1 MKLNKFIDHTCLKQT
16 ATTADITK
24 LCNEAKQ
31 HDFAAVCIAPEYVS
45 TAKSNLKGTDVKI
58 CTVIGFPFGYST
70 REVKGFEIQ
79 DAIKNGADEIDIVQ
93 NASYVKNGDFV
104 NLYRDMEFILNS
116 FEKKDIVVKIIL
128 ESGILTDNEIYK
140 CCEVYSKFE
149 GKINFLKTSTGFAET
164 GATIEAVKIMK
175 KNSPFQIKASGGI
188 KNWYYAEQ
196 YIKAGATRLGCSAG
210 IAIIEGYKESL
221 KPKENTF
228 ESNYGLNGIIEGG
241 IFPSESDT
249 YLGSY

>member
-24 LCNEAKQ
+24 LCKEAKQ
-31 HDFAAVCIAPEYVS
+31 YDFAAVCVAPEWVSYV
-45 TAKSNLKGTDVKI
+45 KSDLKGTDVKV

-70 REVKGFEIQ
+70 REVKAFEIA

-93 NASYVKNGDFV
+93 NISYVKNGDFA
-104 NLYRDMEFILNS
+104 NLYREMEFILNS

-149 GKINFLKTSTGFAET
+149 GKIDFLKTSTGFAEN
-164 GATIEAVKIMK
+164 GASSHAVKIMK
-175 KNSPFQIKASGGI
+175 KNSPFEVKASGGI
-188 KNWYYAEQ
+188 KTWWEAEM
-196 YIKAGATRLGCSAG
+196 YIKAGATRLGCSGG
-210 IAIIEGYKESL
+210 INIMEGYNQSLNPKKEDYS
-221 KPKENTF
+221 
-228 ESNYGLNGIIEGG
+228 SDYGLNGIREAN
-241 IFPSESDT
+241 D
-249 YLGSY
+249 Y